1 MPRPND
7 VVRALQRAWSRG
19 DAFRKEDRNPG
30 CGLGLEDLPGN
41 LRPVPDLPHKRDDV
55 LSSE

>member
-30 CGLGLEDLPGN
+30 SGALGLEEQLEK
-41 LRPVPDLPHKRDDV
+41 VTE
-55 LSSE
+55 S